1 MVGAAN
7 SPKNLKD
14 QQRLADAPKTFRHVS
29 ARNASA
35 TRREETGKIRGI
47 CSRRVPSYPQGA
59 GRVPPPDLPSIPSP
73 PLIVERD
80 DGLWSV
86 GWHDDA
92 AGPFPSRKF
101 ARDVW
106 LHRQTRHSNRWA
118 RQ

>member
-14 QQRLADAPKTFRHVS
+14 QQRLADTPKTFRHVS
-29 ARNASA
+29 GRNASA

-47 CSRRVPSYPQGA
+47 CSRRVRGYPQGA
-59 GRVPPPDLPSIPSP
+59 AFVPLPDLPIVSSP

-80 DGLWSV
+80 DGMWSI

-92 AGPFPSRKF
+92 PGPFPTRNF
-101 ARDVW
+101 AHAVW
-106 LHRQTRHSNRWA
+106 LRQTRHQDMWL